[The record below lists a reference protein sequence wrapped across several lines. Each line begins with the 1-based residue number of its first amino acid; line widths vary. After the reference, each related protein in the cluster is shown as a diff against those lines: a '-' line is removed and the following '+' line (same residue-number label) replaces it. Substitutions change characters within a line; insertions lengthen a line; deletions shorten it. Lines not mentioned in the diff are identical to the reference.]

1 MTTATA
7 YALYNDGDTE
17 TLPDGRVLRLR
28 LEPDQNHSVNDYES
42 DGRIEWTRRNDYGA
56 VRPSTMDGSARVID
70 TDWPYDL
77 WWQPPGKEIIGDT
90 PWDDATMRREAARV
104 ADLVRYGF
112 QGVILELVGHTPG
125 QGADAYGRPVV
136 VGVAS
141 VWGIEWDV
149 DAAHLA
155 EVVAELAAEVL
166 E

>member
-1 MTTATA
+1 MT
-7 YALYNDGDTE
+7 LHRNGDTE

-28 LEPDQNHSVNDYES
+28 FEPDQTHSVNDYES

-70 TDWPYDL
+70 TEWPYDL

-90 PWDDATMRREAARV
+90 PWDDDTMRREAARV

-112 QGVILELVGHTPG
+112 QGVILELC

-141 VWGIEWDV
+141 LWGIEWDISA
-149 DAAHLA
+149 DYLA
-155 EVVAELAAEVL
+155 EVVSDLAAEVL

>member
-1 MTTATA
+1 MDNPFTTATA
-7 YALYNDGDTE
+7 YALHNDGDTE

-28 LEPDQNHSVNDYES
+28 FEPDPNHSVNDDES

-70 TDWPYDL
+70 TDYPYSL

-90 PWDDATMRREAARV
+90 PWDDDTMRREAARV

-112 QGVILELVGHTPG
+112 QGVILELC
-125 QGADAYGRPVV
+125 QGADAYGLPVV

-141 VWGIEWDV
+141 LWGIEWDIST
-149 DAAHLA
+149 DDLA